1 MKRRIFL
8 VLALVV
14 AAVSMFS
21 LNGCMEM
28 TNGTGVL
35 NVHVYDAKYDT
46 EIKVLPYGADYR
58 DNPIATSEVKK
69 GPNRDASFTLN
80 AGNYLIYC
88 GLSSQAAQVQ
98 EGDEITIYFNE

>member
-8 VLALVV
+8 VVALVI

-35 NVHVYDAKYDT
+35 NVHVYDARYDT
-46 EIKVLPYGADYR
+46 EIKVFPYGADYR
-58 DNPIATSEVKK
+58 DNSLLWSTMFFV
-69 GPNRDASFTLN
+69 
-80 AGNYLIYC
+80 
-88 GLSSQAAQVQ
+88 GLLVALTVGYWFFLRRRLGSRK
-98 EGDEITIYFNE
+98 